1 MKNSP
6 SYIEIRTGSDSDI
19 PRIKAAYELLEHLG
33 IPYTPRILSAHRT
46 PGVMADE
53 ARRLPDNG
61 FRVCI
66 AAAGGSAHL
75 PGMTASE
82 TLLPVVGIPV
92 RTSVIGGIDS
102 VLSII
107 QMPEGIP
114 VGTTGVGQS
123 EHAALLAAQIA
134 YLGESEI
141 RNKIR
146 SFCGIKSKLSGQ
158 IVLNPVI
165 GIVKTN
171 ATEFDPITY
180 QKMIS
185 FLQKAGIEVVEYD
198 TVNQTKDEALHYLA
212 ELERKGA
219 VANIVIHSVYHRIDG
234 ELSPGFWSSRTD
246 IPNIVLPVVTDADL
260 AVDEITRIMLH
271 DRLILE
277 EFKIMPNWGAVAFMG
292 INRYQNAALYGAQIA
307 GVFFPSISRTIKNYR
322 SELASVVREKDERL
336 ITDGIIQFL

>member
-1 MKNSP
+1 MKNYS
-6 SYIEIRTGSDSDI
+6 SHIEIRTGSDSDI
-19 PRIKAAYELLEHLG
+19 PRIKAAYRFLERLG

-53 ARRLPDNG
+53 ARRLSENG
-61 FRVCI
+61 FRVSI

-92 RTSVIGGIDS
+92 RTSVMGGIDS

-123 EHAALLAAQIA
+123 EHAALLATQIA
-134 YLGESEI
+134 YLGEREI
-141 RNKIR
+141 RNNIR
-146 SFCGIKSKLSGQ
+146 SFRGIKNKLSGQ
-158 IVLNPVI
+158 INLNPVI

-171 ATEFDPITY
+171 ATEFDPKKY
-180 QKMIS
+180 QNMIS
-185 FLQKAGIEVVEYD
+185 FLQNAGIEIIEYD
-198 TVNQTKDEALHYLA
+198 ATNQSKSEALHYLA
-212 ELERKGA
+212 ELEHKGA
-219 VANIVIHSVYHRIDG
+219 MANVVVYSVYHQIDR
-234 ELSPGFWSSRTD
+234 EISPGFWASHTD
-246 IPNIVLPVVTDADL
+246 IPTIALPVVTDADR
-260 AVDEITRIMLH
+260 AVDKITRIMLQ

-277 EFKIMPNWGAVAFMG
+277 EFKTMPNWGAVAFMG

-307 GVFFPSISRTIKNYR
+307 AVFFPSISREIKNYR

-336 ITDGIIQFL
+336 ITDGIEQFL

>member
-1 MKNSP
+1 M
-6 SYIEIRTGSDSDI
+6 
-19 PRIKAAYELLEHLG
+19 
-33 IPYTPRILSAHRT
+33 
-46 PGVMADE
+46 
-53 ARRLPDNG
+53 
-61 FRVCI
+61 
-66 AAAGGSAHL
+66 
-75 PGMTASE
+75 
-82 TLLPVVGIPV
+82 
-92 RTSVIGGIDS
+92 GGIDS

-134 YLGESEI
+134 YLGENEI

-146 SFCGIKSKLSGQ
+146 AFLGIKSKLSGQ
-158 IVLNPVI
+158 ININPVI
-165 GIVKTN
+165 GVVKTN
-171 ATEFDPITY
+171 TAHFDPIKY
-180 QKMIS
+180 QKMVS
-185 FLQKAGIEVVEYD
+185 FLQKAGIETIEYD
-198 TVNQTKDEALHYLA
+198 VTSQTKDEAVHYLA

-219 VANIVIHSVYHRIDG
+219 VANIIVYSVYHRIDG

-260 AVDEITRIMLH
+260 AVDEITRGMLH

-307 GVFFPSISRTIKNYR
+307 GVFFPSISENINNYR
-322 SELASVVREKDERL
+322 SEIASVVREKDER
-336 ITDGIIQFL
+336 IKTDGIGPFF